1 MVFLEETSQEA
12 LNISKT
18 SGHVVRA
25 SPKRHRNALTEKAW
39 EDAVQGLG
47 LAND

>member
-12 LNISKT
+12 LNIYKI

-25 SPKRHRNALTEKAW
+25 SPIRHRNALTETAW
-39 EDAVQGLG
+39 EDVVQGLG
-47 LAND
+47 LAKD